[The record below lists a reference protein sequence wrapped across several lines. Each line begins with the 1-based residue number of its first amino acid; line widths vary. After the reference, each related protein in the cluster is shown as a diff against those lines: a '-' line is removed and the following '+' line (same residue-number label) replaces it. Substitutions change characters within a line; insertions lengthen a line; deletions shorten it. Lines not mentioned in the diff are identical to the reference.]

1 MSVNPT
7 SDLVGVAW
15 LRGISGL
22 SAAVVSTTLPRDN
35 TTWAA
40 TGFVTASAIGG
51 SQDLYLP
58 IRRPVYSVDCWA
70 VNPNSGRPPW
80 GQANG
85 LAEFIRA
92 HIEAGPRVS
101 NFGRALTF
109 SGDVVYKGA
118 NVIDA
123 IMRTEPRRG
132 PVGGIFPAGDEA
144 SYARYMFDLELVW
157 RVGT

>member
-1 MSVNPT
+1 MSINPT

-22 SAAVVSTTLPRDN
+22 SSAIVSTTLPRDV
-35 TTWAA
+35 TTWESS
-40 TGFVTASAIGG
+40 GFVTASTVGG

-58 IRRPVYSVDCWA
+58 VRRPVFSVSCWA
-70 VNPNSGRPPW
+70 VNPGSGRPPW

-85 LAEFIRA
+85 LAEFIRT

-109 SGDVVYKGA
+109 TSLGDYKGA
-118 NVIDA
+118 NVLDA

-132 PVGGIFPAGDEA
+132 PIGGVFPVGDEA
-144 SYARYMFDLELVW
+144 SYARYIFDLELAW